1 MSTPDIRTTLDE
13 AQAIVERADSPTAA
27 RGDIASYVLPEH
39 TAHTARIRVTE
50 WLKGVRTPTSFGVQ
64 TRFVEWVRK
73 NRRRKNFTAT
83 K

>member
-27 RGDIASYVLPEH
+27 RGDIAAFVLPTH
-39 TAHTARIRVTE
+39 KAHTARIRLIE
-50 WLKGVRTPTSFGVQ
+50 WLNGKRTPTDFGVQ
-64 TRFVEWVRK
+64 TRIVQWVAK
-73 NRRRKNFTAT
+73 NRRRKNFTVA